1 MGLSPNT
8 ATVEIFTRQAST
20 RSKKFTRAS
29 FGGRPIAIDFKNKA
43 VYTIK
48 MNIESKKEQIKD
60 LLKIHYGYDTFRPGQ
75 EAAIDSVLAGKSAV
89 VIMPTGGGKS
99 LIYQLPSLVMD
110 GVTIVVSPLIS
121 LMKDQVDSLTAVG
134 IPATFINSSLTEAET
149 ASRIEQAKNGRYK
162 LVYIAPERFYNAQ
175 FMEAMKNI
183 KVDLFAVDEAHCISS
198 WGHDFR
204 PSYIR
209 LKYAIKQLGNPT
221 VVALTATATPEVRE
235 DIAKQLDLVDPKV
248 IITGF
253 ARPNLQFG
261 VIQAPDAKKAEIV
274 LNAIEG
280 APDGSGIIYVG
291 TRAKADDLLQFLLSH
306 GIEASSYHAGM
317 DAESRKWIQDNFIS
331 GKVKII
337 IATNAFGMGID
348 KADIR
353 FVIHFD
359 MPGTIEAYYQ
369 EVGRAGR
376 DGKDSFCLMLYS
388 PRDRYLRDFFI
399 KGDNPSP
406 NMILDLYEV
415 LCDNES
421 DKVLVTYSDLKSLLG
436 EDAPEMAIGTAIK
449 VLEREGYV
457 SRASEKSGN
466 AFLKLLKDVNYIKD
480 ALGTRSKKS
489 QVLLDKLNERFAE
502 EMAAGWEINLDE
514 VAEIINEKK
523 DSIRRLVKK
532 LSELE
537 LVEYKP
543 PFRGTEIN
551 ILKRVDRDEVVID
564 FSRLKEKLKAA
575 YAKLDKM
582 EEYIY
587 DFGCRQ
593 KYILDYFCDVNAA
606 SCGKCDN
613 CLTGGGHVYKKDSS
627 KFSTSR
633 ISGPR
638 SRSRKSDEFVVEAP
652 DKKAK
657 LPTKLTQLETFDLL
671 NKGYSVEKIAEERG
685 LTASTV
691 INHLCFLIEMKLPVD
706 IDKLVPKEKQVKIK
720 KIIEKVG
727 AEKLTPIK
735 ESLGEKYSWD
745 EIKLVVAKFKKT

>member
-1 MGLSPNT
+1 
-8 ATVEIFTRQAST
+8 
-20 RSKKFTRAS
+20 
-29 FGGRPIAIDFKNKA
+29 
-43 VYTIK
+43 
-48 MNIESKKEQIKD
+48 MNIEQKKEQIKD
-60 LLKIHYGYDTFRPGQ
+60 LLKIHYGYDSFRPGQ
-75 EAAIDSVLAGKSAV
+75 EIAIDSILSGRSAV

-134 IPATFINSSLTEAET
+134 IPATFINSSLTPAET
-149 ASRIEQAKNGRYK
+149 SARIEGAKNGRFK
-162 LVYIAPERFYNAQ
+162 LIYIAPERFYNQ
-175 FMEAMKNI
+175 EFMEAMKKI

-221 VVALTATATPEVRE
+221 VVALTATATPEVRN

-261 VIQAPDAKKAEIV
+261 VIQAPEARKAEIV

-280 APDGSGIIYVG
+280 ATEGSGIIYVG
-291 TRAKADDLLQFLLSH
+291 TRAKADDLLRYLLAS

-317 DAESRKWIQDNFIS
+317 DADSRKWIQDNFIS

-348 KADIR
+348 KSDIR
-353 FVIHFD
+353 FVIHYD

-376 DGKDSFCLMLYS
+376 DGKESFCLMLYS

-415 LCDNES
+415 LADYES
-421 DKVLVTYSDLKSLLG
+421 DKILVTYADLKNLLG
-436 EDAPEMAIGTAIK
+436 EDAPEMAIGTAVKI
-449 VLEREGYV
+449 LEKEGYIA
-457 SRASEKSGN
+457 RANEKSGS
-466 AFLKLLKDVNYIKD
+466 AYLKLLKDINYIKD
-480 ALGTRSKKS
+480 ALGARSKKS
-489 QVLLDKLNERFAE
+489 QELLDKLNARFAE
-502 EMAAGWEINLDE
+502 EMAAGFDINLDE
-514 VAEIINEKK
+514 VAEILEEKK
-523 DSIRRLVKK
+523 DTVRRLIKK
-532 LSELE
+532 LADME

-551 ILKRVDRDEVVID
+551 ILKRVSRDEVEID
-564 FSRLKEKLKAA
+564 FSSLKEKLNAA

-593 KYILDYFCDVNAA
+593 KYILDYFEDVNAVN
-606 SCGKCDN
+606 CGKCDN
-613 CLTGGGHVYKKDSS
+613 CLTGGGHVRKKE
-627 KFSTSR
+627 KFSIEAKYEKKNIKEEYS
-633 ISGPR
+633 
-638 SRSRKSDEFVVEAP
+638 VEEP

-657 LPTKLTQLETFDLL
+657 LPTKLTQLETFDLW
-671 NKGYSVEKIAEERG
+671 NKGYTIEKIAKARD
-685 LTASTV
+685 LTVNTV
-691 INHLCFLIEMKLPVD
+691 ITHLCFLIEMGLPVD
-706 IDKLVPKEKQVKIK
+706 ILKLVPEDKQEKIREVVN
-720 KIIEKVG
+720 KVG
-727 AEKLTPIK
+727 ADKLTPIK
-735 ESLGEKYSWD
+735 DELGDEFSFD
-745 EIKLVVAKFKKT
+745 EIKLTLSKIKKEARKKRA